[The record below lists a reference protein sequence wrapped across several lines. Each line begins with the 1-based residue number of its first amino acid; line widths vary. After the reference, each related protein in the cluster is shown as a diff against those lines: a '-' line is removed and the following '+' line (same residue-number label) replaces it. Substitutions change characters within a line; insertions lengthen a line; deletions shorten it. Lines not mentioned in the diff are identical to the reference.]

1 MIRAFGTENTPLI
14 ECINPKIKKYRIRW
28 DITPEQDEE
37 NNDTVSFMEAEILHK
52 PSLEEVK
59 NIVLNGYNQIID
71 EKILSGFVWK
81 GMSVWLSIENQFNY
95 KAAYDLAVMSQG
107 KSLPTVFKFGTTDNP
122 VYYSFGTLEDISDFY
137 ISGMAYI
144 NTCLA
149 EGWKQKDSI
158 DWSVYEQ
165 ALM

>member
-1 MIRAFGTENTPLI
+1 MKRAFGVKGLSLI
-14 ECINPKIKKYRIRW
+14 ECVNPQMKKYRIRW
-28 DITPEQDEE
+28 DIIPEQDEE
-37 NNDTVSFMEAEILHK
+37 NDDTVSFMEAEVLHK
-52 PSLEEVK
+52 PSLKEVK
-59 NIVLNGYNQIID
+59 DIVLNGYNQIVD

-81 GMSVWLSIENQFNY
+81 DMSVWLSSENQFNY

-107 KSLPTVFKFGTTDNP
+107 KTLPSVFKFGRTDNP

-137 ISGMAYI
+137 ISAMAYI
-144 NTCLA
+144 NTCLT